1 MSKLLNK
8 TLKTHRKDGSEKKK
22 LTKKR
27 NKNQREQIVM
37 SSYETDCVEDN
48 SSESETDTT
57 DPHHGKFK
65 EPENKKPKSIN
76 KSFLFTQIQ
85 DRNKLSEVNRSVKEI
100 TDKYN
105 ILWNQCSYTSLS
117 GKKETMDNMQ
127 SRMETLMHMNEERK
141 TLQEQRRK
149 IIKMLKERVQHME
162 NNIDLL
168 FCSHRPKEG
177 KDLYEEM
184 NKLIELINKET
195 GNEVSTDVKKD
206 SSGKQGEAEAIE
218 LEKKKKIKGDLEN
231 QMIEHAMKGKQV
243 EVNKEKKVE
252 GYSNKN
258 AYVP

>member
-85 DRNKLSEVNRSVKEI
+85 DKNKLSEVNRSVKEI

-105 ILWNQCSYTSLS
+105 IL
-117 GKKETMDNMQ
+117 
-127 SRMETLMHMNEERK
+127 
-141 TLQEQRRK
+141 
-149 IIKMLKERVQHME
+149 
-162 NNIDLL
+162 
-168 FCSHRPKEG
+168 
-177 KDLYEEM
+177 
-184 NKLIELINKET
+184 
-195 GNEVSTDVKKD
+195 
-206 SSGKQGEAEAIE
+206 
-218 LEKKKKIKGDLEN
+218 
-231 QMIEHAMKGKQV
+231 
-243 EVNKEKKVE
+243 
-252 GYSNKN
+252 
-258 AYVP
+258 